1 MIRSMRVIV
10 LATVLAGA
18 VHNGHAQTISRAEM
32 EFLTPAWKG
41 ERFAD
46 GRPRVPDAILERA
59 KKIGFEEAWQVMYN
73 DGYKNQFEGNWKTV
87 HDDVRIVGRVVTA
100 RYLPS
105 RPDLEAQ
112 LKEKGKADGRK
123 GNMNAWPI
131 ETLVKNDVYVADAF
145 GKIAQGTLIGDNL
158 GTAIFNKTGTG
169 VIFDGA
175 ARDLEG
181 LSAIKGFNAF
191 VRDFHPSFLEQ
202 TILIG
207 LNTPLRIGQ
216 AVVMPGDLVIAERE
230 GVLFIP
236 AHLAEKV
243 VATAE
248 FIAVRDLFSKDMLK
262 SGKYDAGQI
271 DNQWSP
277 AIKDDFLDWIKK
289 HPDQPQITKEELEKF
304 LEKRTW

>member
-1 MIRSMRVIV
+1 MIRSMKLLALAAVLSGIV
-10 LATVLAGA
+10 
-18 VHNGHAQTISRAEM
+18 HYGHAQTISKTDM
-32 EFLTPAWKG
+32 EFLTSSWKG

-46 GRPRVPDAILERA
+46 GRPKVPDAILERA
-59 KKIGFEEAWQVMYN
+59 KKIGFEEAWQVLYN
-73 DGYKNQFEGNWKTV
+73 DGYKNQYEGNWKTV

-100 RYLPS
+100 RYLPA

-131 ETLVKNDVYVADAF
+131 ETLIKNDVYVADAF

-207 LNTPLRIGQ
+207 LNTPIRIGQ

-230 GVLFIP
+230 GVIFIP

-271 DNQWSP
+271 DNQWTP

-289 HPDQPQITKEELEKF
+289 HPDQPQITQAELEKF